1 MKVLNWVLARLDEP
15 STWAGIGV
23 AAAAVGVALQSGAS
37 LWVAVLAGVAA
48 AVKSEAK

>member
-1 MKVLNWVLARLDEP
+1 MTVLYWVLARLNEA

-23 AAAAVGVALQSGAS
+23 AATAIGVALQSGAT

-48 AVKSEAK
+48 AVKSDPK